1 MAKLMARKRKKSK
14 DSPESVKSI
23 FDDRRDASVRD
34 KHIVVTERRQ
44 SRFDEDSVWYLKATI
59 RVDVEPEDST
69 NDSEQERD
77 H

>member
-1 MAKLMARKRKKSK
+1 LANLMARKRKKSK

>member
-14 DSPESVKSI
+14 DSLESVKSI

-44 SRFDEDSVWYLKATI
+44 SRFDEDSAWYLKATI
-59 RVDVEPEDST
+59 RVDAEPEDST

>member
-1 MAKLMARKRKKSK
+1 MANLMARKRKKSK

>member
-1 MAKLMARKRKKSK
+1 MARKRKKSK